1 MYRILLVDDD
11 LAVTS
16 SLARLLHY
24 TPLVVLGREWR
35 SIVET
40 FDSPIK
46 ALARMEVRGFDLAV
60 SGFHMAE
67 MDGVELLRRFHELQP
82 NAARVLVSSFA
93 DRNGWIVAVNEAK
106 IDRFITKPWQDFD
119 LISTLGNILERRGLH
134 LANRALTQHVGG
146 EYRELSPVELETR
159 RLEQLEPGITKVQWG
174 PDGVVVMEP

>member
-1 MYRILLVDDD
+1 MYRILLVDED

-35 SIVET
+35 SEVET

-46 ALARMEVRGFDLAV
+46 ALARMGVRGFDLAV
-60 SGFHMAE
+60 SGFHMTE

-82 NAARVLVSSFA
+82 NAARVLVSGYE
-93 DRNGWIVAVNEAK
+93 DLNGLIAAVNEAK

-119 LISTLGNILERRGLH
+119 LISTLGNILERRGLL
-134 LANRALTQHVGG
+134 LANQTLAKHAGR

-159 RLEQLEPGITKVQWG
+159 RLEQLEPGITRVQWG

>member
-1 MYRILLVDDD
+1 MYRLLLVDED
-11 LAVTS
+11 LALTS

-35 SIVET
+35 CEVET

-46 ALARMEVRGFDLAV
+46 ALARMGVRGFDLAL

-67 MDGVELLRRFHELQP
+67 MDGIELLRRFHELQP
-82 NAARVLVSSFA
+82 NAARVLLSSYA
-93 DRNGWIVAVNEAK
+93 DLHGLIGAVNEAK

-119 LISTLGNILERRGLH
+119 LISTLGMVLERRGLH
-134 LANRALTQHVGG
+134 LANQALTQHVGN
-146 EYRELSPVELETR
+146 EYRELSPVERESH

-174 PDGVVVMEP
+174 PDGEVVMEP